1 MDKLNQSSSNN
12 YTHSSTKYKK
22 RNETREEK
30 IKIISSLP
38 HDTSSYSNKPKV
50 NYEELNLLLKRTKEE
65 GYSYTNE
72 LMNIQEFN
80 NPENI
85 KVRQ

>member
-1 MDKLNQSSSNN
+1 MDKINQSPI
-12 YTHSSTKYKK
+12 HDPHRQK

-38 HDTSSYSNKPKV
+38 HDTSSYSNKSNV
-50 NYEELNLLLKRTKEE
+50 NYDELNSLLKRTKEE

-72 LMNIQEFN
+72 LMNIKEFN

-85 KVRQ
+85 KVSQ